1 MLPDLPLEL
10 WHRIIGHACTCNDDG
25 DSRFNCSTPLVLSRT
40 CRELRRVSRYYRY
53 HEVTIRGWERL
64 LAFEEEFFSN
74 RGSSAKQEDNHSNGE
89 TVLHDC
95 SEASAEVEPH
105 GGVVHLNVRIREL
118 WGVVYPNVSLD
129 DNDNGSETSDDSW
142 YAPSSDSSDG
152 EEDGLGGVVEED
164 KEGGGDSEA
173 DEGNGGVDKD
183 DEEADLMED
192 HALEF
197 SEISDSEYREVAEE
211 KAALAEEGTV
221 HSLFDSST
229 DGAQDLSYLL
239 AGRPPPLARLEYRV
253 YSSLRRVLEACA
265 PTLEILVLSWR
276 PISTFFIEAVFPVL
290 PALRVLRWDRM
301 SGYYYYSFRIT
312 PARKAPVPIVFPAL
326 QRLEITT
333 LSDTDGLDLM
343 GPGANKVM
351 IPHL

>member
-10 WHRIIGHACTCNDDG
+10 WHRIIEHACTCDEDG
-25 DSRFNCSTPLVLSRT
+25 DNRFNCSTPRVLSRT

-64 LAFEEEFFSN
+64 LAFEEEFFST
-74 RGSSAKQEDNHSNGE
+74 RGSSTEQEDDHSDGE
-89 TVLHDC
+89 TVLHDYG
-95 SEASAEVEPH
+95 EAGTELEPY

-118 WGVVYPNVSLD
+118 WSVVYPNVCLD
-129 DNDNGSETSDDSW
+129 DRENGSETSDDS

-152 EEDGLGGVVEED
+152 EEDGLGGVAGEG
-164 KEGGGDSEA
+164 KEGEGDSEA
-173 DEGNGGVDKD
+173 DGGNNGVD
-183 DEEADLMED
+183 ETEGEADLMEER
-192 HALEF
+192 ALEF
-197 SEISDSEYREVAEE
+197 AEISDSEYREVADD
-211 KAALAEEGTV
+211 KAALAEEGHV
-221 HSLFDSST
+221 LSLFDSDT

-265 PTLEILVLSWR
+265 PTLEVLLLSWR

-301 SGYYYYSFRIT
+301 SGYYYYSFRIIPT
-312 PARKAPVPIVFPAL
+312 RKAPVPIVFPVL
-326 QRLEITT
+326 QRLEMTT
-333 LSDTDGLDLM
+333 LSEADGLELM
-343 GPGANKVM
+343 GPGANRVT